1 MNEDLKDTM
10 KDINR
15 PERYTDAQ
23 TGRDL
28 IDLCPE
34 LGIDFAHAA
43 KFNIFK
49 YLRIAGK
56 KEGTTALKDY
66 LKAEIYLKRL
76 IEMERKKTETETKT
90 EW

>member
-1 MNEDLKDTM
+1 MESEEQIKKDVV
-10 KDINR
+10 R
-15 PERYTDAQ
+15 PDRYTDKE

-49 YLRIAGK
+49 YLRRAGK
-56 KEGTTALKDY
+56 KEGSTALKDY
-66 LKAEIYLKRL
+66 IKADVYLRRL
-76 IEMERKKTETETKT
+76 IEWEKKRVEQQNGNGQS
-90 EW
+90 